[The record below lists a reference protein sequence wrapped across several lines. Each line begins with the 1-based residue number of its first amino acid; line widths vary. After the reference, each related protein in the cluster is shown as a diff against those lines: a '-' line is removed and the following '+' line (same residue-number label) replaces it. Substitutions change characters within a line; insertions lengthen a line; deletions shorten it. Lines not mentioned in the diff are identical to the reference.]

1 MALNM
6 STNMCIHNEDEDER
20 VYSHSEIRVEIY
32 EEKPCRS
39 RRLRR
44 VCLATTLNKRF
55 SLVVATVLA
64 LIPFE
69 YLKR

>member
-20 VYSHSEIRVEIY
+20 VYSYSEIKVEIY

-39 RRLRR
+39 RRL
-44 VCLATTLNKRF
+44 CLATTLNKRF